1 MNIRGER
8 LSTVFLGILVLI
20 ALGTVMK
27 IASDVVIPL
36 SLAIL
41 ISFIV
46 SPIIRFLE
54 RIKIPRIAAI
64 VIVIILF
71 FGMFY
76 LVGLILYASA
86 KSFIGQLPKY
96 QERFAAIIAAVSAEL
111 DRRFP
116 LEFQNM
122 ERINWMEAIRS
133 PLISFSNSI
142 IEFGS
147 KLVIITFFL
156 VFLLSEKHYF
166 RSKVTIAFKS
176 DMSDRIGAILSHIN
190 EQIARYLSVKFF
202 ISLATGILVWLALSI
217 IGLDFP
223 IIWGTLAFFLN
234 FIPNIGSSFIIV
246 FTILMSVVQFYPQ
259 WGPISAV
266 SITMLLIQLIMGN
279 IIDPRM
285 QGRRLDVSPF
295 LILVSLIFWG
305 WLWGIIGM
313 FLSVPLTVIIKIIC
327 ENIPFL
333 KPISIIMGSGKTVKR
348 ELKE

>member
-1 MNIRGER
+1 MRGER
-8 LSTVFLGILVLI
+8 LSTVFLGILVVL
-20 ALGTVMK
+20 ALGTIMK

-36 SLAIL
+36 ALAIL

-54 RIKIPRIAAI
+54 KIKIPRTIAI

-71 FGMFY
+71 FGLFY
-76 LVGLILYASA
+76 LVGLIIYASA

-96 QERFAAIIAAVSAEL
+96 QEKFSVIVTTVTAEL
-111 DRRFP
+111 TKRFP
-116 LEFQNM
+116 VDMGNLEK
-122 ERINWMEAIRS
+122 INWLGALRS
-133 PLISFSNSI
+133 YLLSFSNSLLG
-142 IEFGS
+142 FGS

-166 RSKVTIAFKS
+166 KDKISAAFHS
-176 DMSDRIGAILSHIN
+176 DMSSRIGAILSHIN

-202 ISLATGILVWLALSI
+202 ISLITGILVWLSLSI

-234 FIPNIGSSFIIV
+234 FIPNIGSSFIIF
-246 FTILMSVVQFYPQ
+246 FTIVMSIIQFYPR
-259 WGPISAV
+259 WSPITAV
-266 SITMLLIQLIMGN
+266 IITMVLVQLIMGN

-285 QGRRLDVSPF
+285 QGRRLDISPF

-313 FLSVPLTVIIKIIC
+313 FLSIPLTVIIKIVC
-327 ENIPFL
+327 ENVEFL
-333 KPISIIMGSGKTVKR
+333 HPISIIMSSGKVVR
-348 ELKE
+348 VSKEE